1 MASAG
6 IQADEVDTIN
16 GHLTATSKDSL
27 EIENC
32 EALGRSGIKFHILI
46 R

>member
-16 GHLTATSKDSL
+16 GHLTAIKRQFRNRKL
-27 EIENC
+27 G